1 MSTFINTKMPLD
13 RENER
18 VFEEKLYRGN
28 TILFLIKL
36 IKEFFCIHN
45 LKLLIIISLSSSNKH
60 RSIKSF
66 EKTSQSFLLDKGNGG
81 SLNRPVLMN
90 LILQVTYPK
99 QYIQQTASG
108 VMDTLCLT
116 YLS

>member
-18 VFEEKLYRGN
+18 VFEDKLYRGN

-36 IKEFFCIHN
+36 IKEVFFAF
-45 LKLLIIISLSSSNKH
+45 IIRNFISLSSSNKH
-60 RSIKSF
+60 HSIKSF

-81 SLNRPVLMN
+81 SLNRPVRMN
-90 LILQVTYPK
+90 LILQVAYPK

-108 VMDTLCLT
+108 LMDTLCLT